1 MFGENVAD
9 IQDAER
15 EQVEAIK
22 KWWGE
27 NGRVVT
33 IGIILGL
40 GGVFGWK
47 AWEARVVSNEEQAS
61 VLYEQLVNAAASNT
75 TPEVDELAG
84 TLMDSYPNSGYATL
98 SALIRAGSAFQN
110 DQTDEAIAYLQ
121 WVIDNAKH
129 EEIKTIAKMRTAR
142 LLADQGKLDSALDK
156 IRNIRTE
163 TLKAPLAE
171 LRGDLLVSEG
181 KSQNAIEAYL
191 EALANNSLSI
201 TMRHRLELK
210 LKDLGADEPL

>member
-110 DQTDEAIAYLQ
+110 D
-121 WVIDNAKH
+121 
-129 EEIKTIAKMRTAR
+129 
-142 LLADQGKLDSALDK
+142 
-156 IRNIRTE
+156 
-163 TLKAPLAE
+163 
-171 LRGDLLVSEG
+171 
-181 KSQNAIEAYL
+181 
-191 EALANNSLSI
+191 
-201 TMRHRLELK
+201 
-210 LKDLGADEPL
+210 

>member
-1 MFGENVAD
+1 MAD

>member
-61 VLYEQLVNAAASNT
+61 ALYEQLVNAAASNT
-75 TPEVDELAG
+75 TAEVNELAG

>member
-1 MFGENVAD
+1 M
-9 IQDAER
+9 
-15 EQVEAIK
+15 
-22 KWWGE
+22 
-27 NGRVVT
+27 
-33 IGIILGL
+33 
-40 GGVFGWK
+40 
-47 AWEARVVSNEEQAS
+47 VSNEEQAS
-61 VLYEQLVNAAASNT
+61 ALYEQLVNAAASNT
-75 TPEVDELAG
+75 TAEVNELAG

>member
-1 MFGENVAD
+1 
-9 IQDAER
+9 
-15 EQVEAIK
+15 
-22 KWWGE
+22 
-27 NGRVVT
+27 
-33 IGIILGL
+33 
-40 GGVFGWK
+40 
-47 AWEARVVSNEEQAS
+47 
-61 VLYEQLVNAAASNT
+61 
-75 TPEVDELAG
+75 
-84 TLMDSYPNSGYATL
+84 
-98 SALIRAGSAFQN
+98 
-110 DQTDEAIAYLQ
+110 
-121 WVIDNAKH
+121 
-129 EEIKTIAKMRTAR
+129 MRTAR

>member
-1 MFGENVAD
+1 MAD

-75 TPEVDELAG
+75 TPEVNELAG